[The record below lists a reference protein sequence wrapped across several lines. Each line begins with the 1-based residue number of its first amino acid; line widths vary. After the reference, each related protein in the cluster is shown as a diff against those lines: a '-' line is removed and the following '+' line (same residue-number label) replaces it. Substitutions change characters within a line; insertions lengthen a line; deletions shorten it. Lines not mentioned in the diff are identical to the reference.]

1 MGKIFSRRGKS
12 KEEINSDIEKINNIT
27 NNDLFNKKTNYLLKF
42 EMKENL
48 IKNFIGNFEI
58 KCEIVK
64 FFMKRFYP

>member
-27 NNDLFNKKTNYLLKF
+27 NNELFYKKTNHLLKF
-42 EMKENL
+42 EMKENF
-48 IKNFIGNFEI
+48 INKFIGNFVI

-64 FFMKRFYP
+64 YFMKSYD